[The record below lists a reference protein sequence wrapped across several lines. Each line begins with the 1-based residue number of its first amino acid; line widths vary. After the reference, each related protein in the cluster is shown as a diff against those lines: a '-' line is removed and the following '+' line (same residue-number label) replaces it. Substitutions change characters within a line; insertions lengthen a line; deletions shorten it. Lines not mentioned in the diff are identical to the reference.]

1 MNSPANELA
10 ERMEYEELWDAE
22 LRNAVVEFSGMD
34 FERAMAVFRDQRD
47 ERQWDLMLERSE

>member
-10 ERMEYEELWDAE
+10 EHMEYEELWDKE
-22 LRNAVVEFSGMD
+22 LRSAVVEFSGMD

-47 ERQWDLMLERSE
+47 EKQWDLMLERSE